1 MPGCIASRKRTEV
14 VQDQAGAKL
23 AAFLIFLP
31 RVSRGSTIGSTVSSG
46 ASIWSTASEHP
57 P

>member
-1 MPGCIASRKRTEV
+1 MPGCIASRKV